1 MMNYFQLT
9 ACAFLAA
16 LLFGCGVKQEEVDR
30 VDKVLVALRKDI
42 KDLKGT
48 AEEKPETD
56 PDAITAEE
64 VNANFNAVADA
75 LNSDIAGLQTS
86 QSELEAQ
93 LQTLRDNLATAM
105 AQLASKNTKIATLTE
120 QVSALGAEKTAAEN
134 ALAGQVRASEIR
146 TARLE
151 RAADA
156 FFDNLIVQQYREQN
170 PGTNKTS
177 QQLTLELGNHFTQLG
192 QFDQLLQTD
201 PSFADKYQ
209 QAKTL
214 SRLD

>member
-1 MMNYFQLT
+1 MNYLILIS
-9 ACAFLAA
+9 CGFLAA

-42 KDLKGT
+42 QDLQGN

-64 VNANFNAVADA
+64 VNANFNTVANA

-93 LQTLRDNLATAM
+93 LQTLRNNLATAM
-105 AQLASKNTKIATLTE
+105 AQLATKNTEIATLTE
-120 QVSALGAEKTAAEN
+120 QVSELGAEKTAAEN
-134 ALAGQVRASEIR
+134 ALAGQVRASAIR

-170 PGTNKTS
+170 PDTNKTS
-177 QQLTLELGNHFTQLG
+177 QQLTLELGNHFTELG
-192 QFDQLLQTD
+192 QFEQLLQTD